1 MAYDDTVEKD
11 TAKEA
16 GSRRASRNPEIGLL
30 HRSQGGP
37 PETLREGCYIGAKG
51 RQNSKKKS

>member
-30 HRSQGGP
+30 HRSQG
-37 PETLREGCYIGAKG
+37 ETELKKEELIIYIKCL
-51 RQNSKKKS
+51 

>member
-16 GSRRASRNPEIGLL
+16 GSRRASRNPERGLL
-30 HRSQGGP
+30 HRSQGEP

>member
-11 TAKEA
+11 TAKET

-30 HRSQGGP
+30 HRSRR
-37 PETLREGCYIGAKG
+37 ETEFEKEELIIYIKCL
-51 RQNSKKKS
+51 